1 MTWAPEEMR
10 RKLAQIDRL
19 PAGEL
24 AGWWRYVHG
33 YRESF
38 AGEIAALMSRARVLG
53 IDLSVKSL
61 SGAQSASAIETRRG
75 AKNTA
80 MSTKF

>member
-33 YRESF
+33 YREPF
-38 AGEIAALMSRARVLG
+38 AGEIAALLGRAKALG
-53 IDLSVKSL
+53 IDLSAKS
-61 SGAQSASAIETRRG
+61 SPAGQSASATV
-75 AKNTA
+75 TP
-80 MSTKF
+80 T

>member
-10 RKLAQIDRL
+10 RKLALIARL

-33 YRESF
+33 YREPF
-38 AGEIAALMSRARVLG
+38 VGEIAALLDRARALG
-53 IDLSVKSL
+53 IDLPQTTSPA
-61 SGAQSASAIETRRG
+61 GQSASA
-75 AKNTA
+75 TA
-80 MSTKF
+80 IRT

>member
-33 YRESF
+33 YREPF
-38 AGEIAALMSRARVLG
+38 AGEIAALLGRAKALG
-53 IDLSVKSL
+53 IDLPQTTSPA
-61 SGAQSASAIETRRG
+61 GQSASAIVTP
-75 AKNTA
+75 T
-80 MSTKF
+80 